1 MISPFWPS
9 MQQHCM
15 LRPSHQ
21 WTWHLYFQHRNARA
35 PPSHQNIRI
44 SQPQRN
50 SFSPLTCSCFPR
62 GNCLAEPTRFSNLVL
77 PSEARQKN
85 PDHRLYYLKNKK
97 KKIGKSVCHWK
108 VTQLEEK
115 RIWDLKKDQRRESS
129 LSFVHSQVGTSCH
142 CRCELS
148 GHLRTRFQ
156 PKASM
161 TKNFL
166 PLDSSLSSI

>member
-1 MISPFWPS
+1 MAIGDIFI
-9 MQQHCM
+9 QHCM

-50 SFSPLTCSCFPR
+50 SFSPLICSCFPR
-62 GNCLAEPTRFSNLVL
+62 GNCLAKPTRFSFQIWFFLV
-77 PSEARQKN
+77 RQDRKTQIIACTI
-85 PDHRLYYLKNKK
+85 LKRK

-115 RIWDLKKDQRRESS
+115 RIWDVKKDQRRKSS
-129 LSFVHSQVGTSCH
+129 LSFVLSQVGTSCH
-142 CRCELS
+142 CHCELS

-166 PLDSSLSSI
+166 PLDSSLSPI